1 MTFHQSG
8 NTFHPVSYLD
18 KAVSGAVA
26 VYNSMECG
34 GELGLATSS
43 QQGAV
48 TVGPQDFKTKFKVV
62 KVETTEPLKRGRWTC
77 IDFTDKQ
84 HTAPPSASEPSKQAA
99 SAGGQVS
106 GTAAQSGASS
116 ANASKP
122 ATKTSEMVATSR
134 PGSTLPRETPESAA
148 SVINSDSAAPPGPGH
163 AQTAEPSFHLHSK
176 SDQELAEAG
185 GLAAAAEEKEPEV
198 VSPPKA
204 EVRATSA
211 GPESAKPSPGAAPS
225 SAAPSYPAA
234 ASYPSPVS
242 TAASSSS
249 AAPSLAMQQ
258 SVITPTPAPAPSTV
272 QSPHAVQP
280 GGGAGAGQPALPQQP
295 DFNTL
300 QNTIGQVIRLTDG
313 TLAQVALAPLPQQQ
327 QMVKIIPN
335 STNQQMVHQQ
345 QVMVNAQ
352 GQQFLVS
359 QQQQNINQVP
369 QPQQQQSNRSQ
380 IQSQPQTQQQQQP
393 PPQITA
399 GQQQPSNRSQQQ
411 PQQQQQSQSVMR
423 SQPSAGPVQQQP
435 VTTVAGVQQ
444 PQQQQQQHPIPANP
458 GVIST
463 PLPMQPQPPPPQQ
476 MSAVVGGAAPQQPQ
490 QVSSAVASSAQQQQQ
505 PVPAATP
512 ASAGVST
519 QQQQAKVT
527 ASQHQHHNSAA
538 AGQSVVVVSGTA
550 PAPAKRPS
558 ASGGG
563 VVVTSVRAASSSSQP
578 SSHNNGGTVTVSSPQ
593 VAAPHPYAAPAPASL
608 FLGPGLD
615 TGYGGSVVSSVVG
628 SMMDS
633 DGLVERLEDLVSTQF
648 GEEARDGEL
657 GELER

>member
-1 MTFHQSG
+1 M
-8 NTFHPVSYLD
+8 SYLD

-84 HTAPPSASEPSKQAA
+84 HTAPASSSEPSKQAA
-99 SAGGQVS
+99 SAGGPVS

-122 ATKTSEMVATSR
+122 ATKTSEMAATSR

-176 SDQELAEAG
+176 SDPELTEVG
-185 GLAAAAEEKEPEV
+185 GLAAAEEKEPEV

-204 EVRATSA
+204 EVRATST

-380 IQSQPQTQQQQQP
+380 IQSQPQTQLQQQQQP

-444 PQQQQQQHPIPANP
+444 PQQQQQHPIPANQ
-458 GVIST
+458 GVISA

-476 MSAVVGGAAPQQPQ
+476 MSAVAGGAAPQQPQ

-505 PVPAATP
+505 QAPAATP

-538 AGQSVVVVSGTA
+538 AAQSVVVVSA

-593 VAAPHPYAAPAPASL
+593 VPAPHPYAAPAPASL